1 MISSKVLTRQRG
13 FTTGCVLVSLLF
25 FSFSGYLGF
34 RLGGPYIE
42 YRMLAGAMDDLV
54 KHEDFGTLNSSRIRS
69 RLSESVRRSS
79 GINPSTLN
87 LKKVVYVVV
96 RDGRKVVGCNYE
108 VAVELFYNI
117 SALMHFKHESI
128 AQPRAQ

>member
-25 FSFSGYLGF
+25 FGFSGYLGF

-54 KHEDFGTLNSSRIRS
+54 KHEDFGTLKRSRILG

-79 GINPSTLN
+79 GVSPSTLD
-87 LKKVVYVVV
+87 LKKIVYIVV
-96 RDGRKVVGCNYE
+96 RDGRKVVGANYE
-108 VAVELFYNI
+108 VAVELFSNI
-117 SALMHFKHESI
+117 SALMHFKHEST

>member
-1 MISSKVLTRQRG
+1 MISSKALTRQRG

-54 KHEDFGTLNSSRIRS
+54 KHEDFGTLKKNRILG

-79 GINPSTLN
+79 GVSPSTLD
-87 LKKVVYVVV
+87 LKKIVYVVV
-96 RDGRKVVGCNYE
+96 RDGRKVVGVNYE

-128 AQPRAQ
+128 AQARTG

>member
-13 FTTGCVLVSLLF
+13 FTTGCVLISLIF

-42 YRMLAGAMDDLV
+42 YRMLAGAMDDVV
-54 KHEDFGTLNSSRIRS
+54 KHEDIGTQSSGRIVG
-69 RLSESVRRSS
+69 RLQESVRRSS
-79 GINPSTLN
+79 GISPSTLD
-87 LKKVVYVVV
+87 LKKIIYVIP
-96 RDGRKVVGCNYE
+96 RDGRKVVGVNYE

-117 SALMHFKHESI
+117 SALLHFKHESV
-128 AQPRAQ
+128 AQQRTQ